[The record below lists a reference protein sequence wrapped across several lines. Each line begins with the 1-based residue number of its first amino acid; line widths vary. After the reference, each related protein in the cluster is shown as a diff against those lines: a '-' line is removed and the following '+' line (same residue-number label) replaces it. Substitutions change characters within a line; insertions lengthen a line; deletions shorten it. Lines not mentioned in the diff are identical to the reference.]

1 MSASVWSFKLGGTS
15 RGLPPQTSSLASLGV
30 ENPRLVFRNMDDDDL
45 TFEIKQDVTLQAYL
59 GYGETVQLIKTV
71 NGVATV
77 WFSGTVSKISYVGN
91 AKTETVRY
99 VVSGPWYQLK
109 RAIWQ
114 VACQC
119 YQQLGQN
126 CSLISE
132 KISKVVLFQDP
143 NAGTS
148 ITTGQQILNIV
159 TYAASIGIPMGVGTT
174 PAFINVPF
182 EECRDLLL
190 SDAIRRCMQWTP
202 DGVTW
207 FNYASGVGVINAQQ
221 RTFLSAVTLDL
232 SSTGMKVEAFDLN
245 PRYDL
250 IPSGVRFN
258 YVGQTQCNVPVFT
271 GCVDPSTGILNTG
284 LTKLSQGQVQVQ
296 TVTQDQA
303 GNPDSPQALIG
314 TIDLTQL
321 TATTTEAAP
330 TGLASSYYLS
340 LQTPFWEGEVVTHE
354 QECSGTLRV
363 GKTLSLTGG
372 LAAWASMASP
382 IQQVTEELFSGR
394 TIAVLG
400 TPQHL
405 APQNFA
411 YMANLTAR
419 RALVISGLAA
429 VNFPGASGNN
439 CAQGIAA
446 ETQKLINKVGGS
458 SQVIG
463 STVSGTN
470 GGNLN
475 LPVCS
480 IGVCQNGQ
488 LSQLKVYCPQST

>member
-1 MSASVWSFKLGGTS
+1 M
-15 RGLPPQTSSLASLGV
+15 
-30 ENPRLVFRNMDDDDL
+30 
-45 TFEIKQDVTLQAYL
+45 
-59 GYGETVQLIKTV
+59 
-71 NGVATV
+71 
-77 WFSGTVSKISYVGN
+77 
-91 AKTETVRY
+91 
-99 VVSGPWYQLK
+99 
-109 RAIWQ
+109 
-114 VACQC
+114 
-119 YQQLGQN
+119 
-126 CSLISE
+126 
-132 KISKVVLFQDP
+132 
-143 NAGTS
+143 
-148 ITTGQQILNIV
+148 
-159 TYAASIGIPMGVGTT
+159 
-174 PAFINVPF
+174 
-182 EECRDLLL
+182 
-190 SDAIRRCMQWTP
+190 
-202 DGVTW
+202 
-207 FNYASGVGVINAQQ
+207 
-221 RTFLSAVTLDL
+221 
-232 SSTGMKVEAFDLN
+232 
-245 PRYDL
+245 
-250 IPSGVRFN
+250 
-258 YVGQTQCNVPVFT
+258 
-271 GCVDPSTGILNTG
+271 
-284 LTKLSQGQVQVQ
+284 
-296 TVTQDQA
+296 
-303 GNPDSPQALIG
+303 
-314 TIDLTQL
+314 
-321 TATTTEAAP
+321 
-330 TGLASSYYLS
+330 
-340 LQTPFWEGEVVTHE
+340 VTHE

-363 GKTLSLTGG
+363 GKKLSLTGG

-429 VNFPGASGNN
+429 VNTPGASGNN